1 MSETV
6 YEVTGMTCGHCA
18 AAVER
23 ELNKI
28 PGVTK
33 VAVNIET
40 GAVTVDSEAVL
51 ERTQVAAAIEE
62 AGYELSG
69 N

>member
-6 YEVTGMTCGHCA
+6 YQVTGMTCGHCA

-23 ELNKI
+23 ELKKI
-28 PGVTK
+28 AGVTE
-33 VAVNIET
+33 VQVNVES
-40 GAVTVDSEAVL
+40 GAVTVESNALL
-51 ERTQVAAAIEE
+51 ERTDVAAAIEE
-62 AGYELSG
+62 AGYELAG

>member
-23 ELNKI
+23 ELKKI

>member
-6 YEVTGMTCGHCA
+6 YHVTGMTCGHCA

-23 ELNKI
+23 ELKKI
-28 PGVTK
+28 PGVTE
-33 VAVNIET
+33 VDVNIET
-40 GAVTVDSEAVL
+40 GAVKVASEALL
-51 ERTQVAAAIEE
+51 ERTDVAAAIEE
-62 AGYELSG
+62 AGYELIG